1 MIVSSPFSRGFKMRL
16 LRCDAWGVCEHT
28 LDDLVELRLVCVE
41 VEGGEEAQRAEVE
54 GHNWGDT
61 LL

>member
-1 MIVSSPFSRGFKMRL
+1 MRL
-16 LRCDAWGVCEHT
+16 LRCDACGVCVCEHT

-41 VEGGEEAQRAEVE
+41 VEGGEEAKRAQVE
-54 GHNWGDT
+54 GHNWGNT